1 MIPVKYQN
9 HRGRS
14 IDLNAHGVIS
24 NVSDMSV
31 WELEV
36 DDAHRRIGGLTPAL
50 QSFTFSCATYS
61 NAARSALYDVP
72 AVDVDAMRPGRLYV
86 GEWYLVCYIT
96 GASQSRGA
104 DTSGMAKYSI
114 TVTPALPFWRRDREK
129 VLTER
134 HEGGTG
140 LDYEHDYDYDYG
152 YAPTSNFV
160 ENRTHHLADLLIR
173 IYGDCVDPVVKIGE
187 NSYSVD
193 VEVKQGDRLEIDTSE
208 KTVKV
213 VKLDGTVEN
222 AFAHI
227 AGEYRENSGSYIF
240 QKMPSGTSNVTWS
253 GTYDLD
259 IVVVEHA
266 NEPRWWE

>member
-14 IDLNAHGVIS
+14 IDLNAHGVVS
-24 NVSDMSV
+24 NVSDMST

-104 DTSGMAKYSI
+104 DKSGMAKYSI

-129 VLTER
+129 ILTER

-152 YAPTSNFV
+152 YAPTSNVV
-160 ENRTHHLADLLIR
+160 ENRTHYPADLLIR
-173 IYGDCVDPVVKIGE
+173 IYGSCTDPVVKIGE
-187 NSYSVD
+187 NDYSVNVD
-193 VEVKQGDRLEIDTSE
+193 VKQGDRLEIDTSE
-208 KTVKV
+208 KTVKI

-253 GTYDLD
+253 GMYNLD
-259 IVVVEHA
+259 IVVIEHA